1 MPGRPTAASEFR
13 RGFDAYNLMV
23 GALAATALGAATLV
37 ATATGA
43 APDIIGRG
51 APLQALAAALILFAT
66 ITALHTAAHTY
77 FGWRF
82 SRGIQAA
89 ESGDHERALRLLR
102 PVARPGMT
110 HYDPDGHATD
120 ALASS
125 RALLRFSGDQPPRRG
140 RSNPARS

>member
-1 MPGRPTAASEFR
+1 MPGRPTAASELR
-13 RGFDAYNLMV
+13 RGFDAYNLTV
-23 GALAATALGAATLV
+23 GVLAATALGAATLV

-66 ITALHTAAHTY
+66 ITALHTATHTY

-89 ESGDHERALRLLR
+89 ESGHPELAIRLLE
-102 PVARPGMT
+102 PVTRRGMT
-110 HYDPDGHATD
+110 HYDPEGHA
-120 ALASS
+120 A
-125 RALLRFSGDQPPRRG
+125 G
-140 RSNPARS
+140 

>member
-37 ATATGA
+37 ATATGI
-43 APDIIGRG
+43 APDVLGRG
-51 APLQALAAALILFAT
+51 AALQALAAALTLFAI
-66 ITALHTAAHTY
+66 ITVLHTAAHTY
-77 FGWRF
+77 FGHRF
-82 SRGIQAA
+82 ARGIHAA
-89 ESGDHERALRLLR
+89 RSGDHHRALRLLR

-110 HYDPDGHATD
+110 HYDPDGTAAG

-125 RALLRFSGDQPPRRG
+125 RAVLQSSENNRQPAG
-140 RSNPARS
+140 RSKPARS